1 MLKKGICLT
10 LVLFAIT
17 SFAVISNAIAPVSPL
32 SIVSLTNSKSIDSGQ
47 PLAITGTWSEGTSPY
62 SVTWYTGP
70 MGTTCLQESANIL
83 ATYAGLTGTSNSIIV
98 SPTTTNSYCLGV
110 TDSESPVVTQL
121 SLNYTFSNSIISG
134 FSNPFGVAFAPS
146 GTYSYVTN
154 LGSDNVVVINTATNT
169 VTASI
174 TAGFSSPSGVAFS
187 PSGTYAYVTGSGSN
201 NVVIVN
207 TATNS
212 VTASITSG
220 LYGPFGVAFSPSGTY
235 AYVTNGG
242 SNNVVIINTATN
254 TVTASI
260 TSGFS
265 DPYDVAFS
273 PSGTYAYAVNLDSNN
288 VVIINTATNT
298 VTASITSGFSD
309 PQGVAFSPSGTYAY
323 VVNDAAN
330 NVVIINTATN
340 TVTASITS
348 GFSYPIKV
356 AFSPS
361 AKYAY
366 ITNYLPNNVIVLKPG
381 IGAETTNAFQ
391 SEITVNPALESTQ
404 ILPQN
409 PSIDSGQTINLTLVV
424 PNTGTPPYSYQ
435 WYSGSSATCSSDSPI
450 TGYNSL
456 SETLSPSSTTYYCVK
471 ITDSSASSP
480 EIVYTGTDLVT
491 VNPDISTPLTSPS
504 NILIDSGQS
513 ATLTYSWTGG
523 TPDYTASLYSSQT
536 GVCSSNSNLLER
548 QVNIPTNSASFS
560 IFPSSNTYYCAYITD
575 NTVFS
580 YAVSSVTVSGSTGS
594 RGVAI
599 SPSGTYAYLVNTYA
613 QNVLII
619 NTATNA
625 VISSITSGLSDPQ
638 DAAFSPS
645 GTYAYVT
652 NTGSNNVLIIN
663 TGSNTVIN
671 SITSGFDSPKGVAFS
686 PSGTYA
692 YVTNYNSNNT
702 VIINTATNTV
712 ISSIT
717 SGLGGSRGVA
727 FSPSGTYAYIT
738 NDRGTSSTSNVV
750 IVNTATNSVT
760 GAISPI
766 LPDDSAKGVAFSP
779 YGNFAYLSN
788 CNTDCF
794 SSGPD
799 NVVIINTA
807 TNSIIGS
814 AELAGFPEPTG
825 ISFSPSG
832 AYAYVSHL
840 DDGNM
845 TIINTELEI
854 TNSITSEAVVNPAL
868 GVPALTESP
877 SLPATMESGSTIRLT
892 ASVSGGT
899 APYTY
904 NYLITNTITGTV
916 IANMRLT
923 NAESTNSFAW
933 AIPSVDIGNTV
944 QANVIVTDSATT
956 PETANSIKSG
966 TITIIQGVTAGQI
979 SPSNP
984 VINQGSS
991 VSLTANVSGGT
1002 SPYAYAWYVAA
1013 GTAAPAC
1020 TASNQITGQ
1029 NSNSITVS
1037 PLSTSTY
1044 AYRATDSATY
1054 NSIECSSGDIVTV
1067 HPITQVTNP
1076 YAGGSTGFFG
1086 NVPGATTAT
1095 TSTSSTTTTLTT
1107 TAPITIPYA
1116 TSSGVVQHI
1125 CNDASGYIVNYPSLN
1140 TTFNIRSGIPSCFNV
1155 TASNASA
1162 KVLSLLNRSVIKAI
1176 NYTFSNHNVS
1186 ANVTIHYRCS
1196 TPASAITPFI
1206 LRNGTWQEIT
1216 PFTVNVAACTVTFA
1230 APADP
1235 TIGLFNISNRTTST
1249 TAASTSTINAT
1260 TVLATIPAQVQQPN
1274 YAMIIAAVII
1284 AMLIIAAIVYMM
1296 RKKS

>member
-47 PLAITGTWSEGTSPY
+47 PLAITGTWSGGTSPY

-242 SNNVVIINTATN
+242 
-254 TVTASI
+254 
-260 TSGFS
+260 
-265 DPYDVAFS
+265 
-273 PSGTYAYAVNLDSNN
+273 SNN

-1002 SPYAYAWYVAA
+1002 SLYAYAWYVAA

-1162 KVLSLLNRSVIKAI
+1162 KVPSLLNRSVIKAI

-1216 PFTVNVAACTVTFA
+1216 PFTINVTACTVTFA

-1235 TIGLFNISNRTTST
+1235 VIALFNTNSTSATTTLNTTTTEPATTS
-1249 TAASTSTINAT
+1249 
-1260 TVLATIPAQVQQPN
+1260 PAPGQQQSN
-1274 YAMIIAAVII
+1274 TWIIIAVVIMV
-1284 AMLIIAAIVYMM
+1284 AIILVAIVAYLRM
-1296 RKKS
+1296 KK